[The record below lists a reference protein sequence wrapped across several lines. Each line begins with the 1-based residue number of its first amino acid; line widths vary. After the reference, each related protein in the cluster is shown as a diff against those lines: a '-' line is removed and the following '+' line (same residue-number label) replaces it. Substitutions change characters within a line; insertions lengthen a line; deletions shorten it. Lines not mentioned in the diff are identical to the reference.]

1 MPEQQ
6 NIPWSLPETC
16 ATRDGIVA
24 GGSRAA
30 PTANIQL
37 AETAAVAPKNASY
50 HRVREGAHIKCGYR
64 DPIISISGMDSK
76 KRMETAHA
84 RLPACMS
91 ACFPPH
97 ARPRFFLLDRSISMR
112 CHRTSRKKAH
122 SLTHSFSLILQ
133 LSYDAQCK
141 SSSIHMHIGHIQRGE
156 ALT

>member
-1 MPEQQ
+1 MELLLAAAGQPPEPAHSVGG
-6 NIPWSLPETC
+6 NSRSC
-16 ATRDGIVA
+16 AIT
-24 GGSRAA
+24 
-30 PTANIQL
+30 
-37 AETAAVAPKNASY
+37 NALY

-84 RLPACMS
+84 RLS

-97 ARPRFFLLDRSISMR
+97 ARSRFFLLNRSISMR